1 MDRTEASDAFNAGSI
16 PVGCIAVTKDSF
28 RRNKSL
34 EKGVDIEMSSNNKKK
49 NHTQTHASGQNTKLV
64 ENAKDIR
71 DTEESK
77 AVKTTAEKQA
87 DPQKTKAKEQ
97 TTSKEHV
104 TEKYQEAVEH
114 TVDKLIPENSPVYR
128 GVPKTVLL
136 SIIKIGI
143 PVVACIIVVLVI
155 ISLVNKKNATEEA
168 FEQTETAQ
176 EMTYEA
182 LAECKDD
189 EIASFIT
196 SYYQALADGDMETV
210 QASLD
215 YVDDV
220 DLITYEKKSNYVE
233 SYNDI
238 KCYTKS
244 GLTDN
249 SYFVYVSYNVK
260 FVNLDTL
267 VPGLVGMYVYTDDN
281 GALKIDCDMDESVN
295 AAMQLVA
302 VQEDV
307 VDLMNRVNAEY
318 NEVVNSDE
326 ELSSFLTEF
335 TSVIKSEVAVEL
347 AKVEGTE
354 ASTEETVTEAAE
366 TEQAS
371 ETIET
376 VENTIVNEQVK
387 ATDTVNVRSSDS
399 ENADKIGKVTAGTV
413 LTRTEQKINGWSKV
427 IYEGKEAYIKSDY
440 LELIVSEA
448 VGDAIGVVKAQENV
462 NVRTDADTSAK
473 AIGLASAGSSY
484 NLLEDLGDWYKI
496 DFEGK
501 TGYVKAEYFEK

>member
-1 MDRTEASDAFNAGSI
+1 
-16 PVGCIAVTKDSF
+16 
-28 RRNKSL
+28 
-34 EKGVDIEMSSNNKKK
+34 MSNNNKKK
-49 NHTQTHASGQNTKLV
+49 NHAQTHASGQDTKIAKNTK
-64 ENAKDIR
+64 EIEETPK
-71 DTEESK
+71 TEAAS
-77 AVKTTAEKQA
+77 
-87 DPQKTKAKEQ
+87 
-97 TTSKEHV
+97 SKEHM

-136 SIIKIGI
+136 SIIKIGM
-143 PVVACIIVVLVI
+143 PVIACILVGIVI
-155 ISLVNKKNATEEA
+155 ISLVNRKNAAEEA
-168 FEQTETAQ
+168 FEQTETSQ

-182 LAECKDD
+182 LVECKDD
-189 EIASFIT
+189 EISNFIV
-196 SYYQALADGDMETV
+196 SYYNALANGDMDTV
-210 QASLD
+210 QAALD

-220 DLITYEKKSNYVE
+220 DLITYKVKSNYVE
-233 SYNDI
+233 SYSDI
-238 KCYTKS
+238 QCYTKS

-249 SYFVYVSYNVK
+249 SWFVYVSYNVK
-260 FVNLDTL
+260 FVDVDTQ
-267 VPGLVGMYVYTDDN
+267 VPGLVGMYVYTDEN
-281 GALKIDCDMDESVN
+281 GSLKIDCDMDESVN

-307 VDLMNRVNAEY
+307 ADLMNRVNAEY
-318 NEVVNSDE
+318 NEVVNNDE
-326 ELSSFLTEF
+326 SLSNYLTEF
-335 TSVIKSEVAVEL
+335 TGVIKSEVAIEL
-347 AKVEGTE
+347 AKEEGTE
-354 ASTEETVTEAAE
+354 ETTAQETETEEASTTETSSESTE
-366 TEQAS
+366 TM
-371 ETIET
+371 
-376 VENTIVNEQVK
+376 ENTVVNEQVK

-440 LELIVSEA
+440 LEVISTETVTDA
-448 VGDAIGVVKAQENV
+448 VGVVKALENV
-462 NVRTDADTSAK
+462 NVRTEADTSSK